1 MNERRAP
8 DGRGQSEVIG
18 VVLLLAITIIGA
30 SAVVAVGSSVFADS
44 RHAADLNR
52 AEHAMTQ
59 LDSRASLVALGETP
73 HTAVSSWQR
82 RQWRGCGTP
91 NHGRI
96 RIYHE
101 TGSGE
106 RTILNDRP
114 LGAVVYRSDDTEIAY
129 QGGGSGANEEG
140 TAR

>member
-1 MNERRAP
+1 MNERRGP

-44 RHAADLNR
+44 RHAADLDR

-73 HTAVSSWQR
+73 TQRFRLGNAGNGGVAVA
-82 RQWRGCGTP
+82 P
-91 NHGRI
+91 DHGRI
-96 RIYHE
+96 RLYHE